1 MAKLDEIAEL
11 LTEELKNFEHSVN
24 RMEKLKE
31 FLMGYKVSADTA
43 DIDYLIKGYNDSQKK
58 AVEEQN
64 KLLANVIYHVKKS
77 IVFPKWA
84 VKLFWGFLVTVLLV
98 LGYAI
103 FQISSIPKKEQ
114 AAFTRGESNAV
125 KHFEQFMVETPE
137 AGALYEEWRNLKGK
151 K

>member
-11 LTEELKNFEHSVN
+11 LTEELKNFEHSVI

-31 FLMGYKVSADTA
+31 FLIGYKVSADTA
-43 DIDYLIKGYNDSQKK
+43 DIDYLLKGYNDSQKK

-77 IVFPKWA
+77 IAFPKWA
-84 VKLFWGFLVTVLLV
+84 IKLFWGFLVIVLLV

-114 AAFTRGESNAV
+114 AAFSQGESNAV
-125 KHFEQFMVETPE
+125 RHFERFMQETPE
-137 AGALYEEWRNLKGK
+137 AGALYEEWLNPIGK

>member
-24 RMEKLKE
+24 RMEKLKD

-43 DIDYLIKGYNDSQKK
+43 DIHYLLKGYNDSQKK
-58 AVEEQN
+58 VVEEQN
-64 KLLANVIYHVKKS
+64 KLLAKVIYHTKKS
-77 IVFPKWA
+77 IAFPKWA
-84 VKLFWGFLVTVLLV
+84 VKLFWGFLVIVLLI

-103 FQISSIPKKEQ
+103 SQISSIPKNEQ
-114 AAFTRGESNAV
+114 AAFSQGESNAV
-125 KHFEQFMVETPE
+125 RHFERFMQETPE
-137 AGALYEEWRNLKGK
+137 ASALYKKWRNPKGK

>member
-31 FLMGYKVSADTA
+31 FLMDYKVSADTA
-43 DIDYLIKGYNDSQKK
+43 DIDYLLKSYNDSQKK

-77 IVFPKWA
+77 ITFPKWA
-84 VKLFWGFLVTVLLV
+84 VKLIWGLLVTVLLV

-103 FQISSIPKKEQ
+103 FQISSIPEKEQ
-114 AAFTRGESNAV
+114 AAFSQGESNAV
-125 KHFEQFMVETPE
+125 RHFERFMEENPE
-137 AGALYEEWRNLKGK
+137 AGALYEGWRNPKSK

>member
-43 DIDYLIKGYNDSQKK
+43 DIDYLLKGYNNSQKK

-84 VKLFWGFLVTVLLV
+84 IKLFWGFMITVLLG
-98 LGYAI
+98 LGYAML
-103 FQISSIPKKEQ
+103 QVSSIPKKEQ
-114 AAFTRGESNAV
+114 AAFSQGESNAV
-125 KHFEQFMVETPE
+125 RHFERFMEETPE
-137 AGALYEEWRNLKGK
+137 AGALYEEWRNPKGK

>member
-11 LTEELKNFEHSVN
+11 LTEELKNFEYSVN

-43 DIDYLIKGYNDSQKK
+43 DIDYLLKGYNDSQKK

-77 IVFPKWA
+77 IAFPKWA
-84 VKLFWGFLVTVLLV
+84 VKLFWGFLVIVLLV

-103 FQISSIPKKEQ
+103 FQISNIPKKEQ
-114 AAFTRGESNAV
+114 AAFARGESNAIR
-125 KHFEQFMVETPE
+125 HFERFMEETPE
-137 AGALYEEWRNLKGK
+137 AGALYEEWRNPKDK

>member
-11 LTEELKNFEHSVN
+11 LTEELKSFEHSVN

-43 DIDYLIKGYNDSQKK
+43 DIDYLLKGYNDSQKK
-58 AVEEQN
+58 VVEEQN

-77 IVFPKWA
+77 IAFPKWA
-84 VKLFWGFLVTVLLV
+84 VKLFWGFLVIVLLV

-103 FQISSIPKKEQ
+103 FQISSISQKEQ
-114 AAFTRGESNAV
+114 AAFSQGESNAV
-125 KHFEQFMVETPE
+125 RHFERFMEETPE
-137 AGALYEEWRNLKGK
+137 AGALYQEWRNPKGK

>member
-24 RMEKLKE
+24 RMEKLKK

-43 DIDYLIKGYNDSQKK
+43 DIDYLLKGYNDYQKK

-77 IVFPKWA
+77 IAFPKWV
-84 VKLFWGFLVTVLLV
+84 VKLFWGFLVIVLLI

-103 FQISSIPKKEQ
+103 FQISNIPKKEQ
-114 AAFTRGESNAV
+114 AAFSQGESNAV
-125 KHFEQFMVETPE
+125 RHFERFMEETPE
-137 AGALYEEWRNLKGK
+137 AGALYNEWRNPKGK

>member
-11 LTEELKNFEHSVN
+11 LTEELKNFEHSLN

-43 DIDYLIKGYNDSQKK
+43 DIDYLLKEYNDSQQKV
-58 AVEEQN
+58 VEEQN
-64 KLLANVIYHVKKS
+64 KLLANVVYHIKKS
-77 IVFPKWA
+77 MALPKWTI
-84 VKLFWGFLVTVLLV
+84 KLFWGLSIIVTLV

-103 FQISSIPKKEQ
+103 FQISGIPKKEQ
-114 AAFTRGESNAV
+114 AAFSQGESNAV
-125 KHFEQFMVETPE
+125 RHFDRFMEEKPE
-137 AGALYEEWRNLKGK
+137 AGALYEEWRNTKGK

>member
-43 DIDYLIKGYNDSQKK
+43 DIDYLLKGYNDTQKK
-58 AVEEQN
+58 VVEEQN
-64 KLLANVIYHVKKS
+64 KLLAKVIYHTKKS
-77 IVFPKWA
+77 IAFPKWA
-84 VKLFWGFLVTVLLV
+84 VKLFLGFLVIVLLI

-103 FQISSIPKKEQ
+103 FQISSITKKEQ
-114 AAFTRGESNAV
+114 TAFSRGENNAV
-125 KHFEQFMVETPE
+125 RHFEQFMEENPE
-137 AGALYEEWRNLKGK
+137 AGALYEEWRNPKDK

>member
-43 DIDYLIKGYNDSQKK
+43 DIDYLLKGYNDSQKK

-64 KLLANVIYHVKKS
+64 KLLSNVIYHVKKS
-77 IVFPKWA
+77 IAFPKWA
-84 VKLFWGFLVTVLLV
+84 IKLFWGFLVIVLLV

-103 FQISSIPKKEQ
+103 FQISRIPKKEQ
-114 AAFTRGESNAV
+114 AAFSKGERNAIR
-125 KHFEQFMVETPE
+125 HFERFMEETPE
-137 AGALYEEWRNLKGK
+137 AGALYEEWRNPKGK

>member
-11 LTEELKNFEHSVN
+11 LTEELQNFEYSVN

-31 FLMGYKVSADTA
+31 FLEGYKVSADTA
-43 DIDYLIKGYNDSQKK
+43 DIDYLLKGYNDSQKK

-77 IVFPKWA
+77 IAFPKWA
-84 VKLFWGFLVTVLLV
+84 VKMFWWLLVTILLV

-114 AAFTRGESNAV
+114 AAFSQGESNAV
-125 KHFEQFMVETPE
+125 RHFEQFMEENPE
-137 AGALYEEWRNLKGK
+137 VGALYEEWRNPKGK

>member
-31 FLMGYKVSADTA
+31 FLIGYKVSADTA
-43 DIDYLIKGYNDSQKK
+43 DIDYLLKEYNDSQKK
-58 AVEEQN
+58 AIEEQN
-64 KLLANVIYHVKKS
+64 KLLANVIYHIKKS
-77 IVFPKWA
+77 ISFPKWA
-84 VKLFWGFLVTVLLV
+84 VKLFWGLLVTILLV

-103 FQISSIPKKEQ
+103 FQISSISKKEQ
-114 AAFTRGESNAV
+114 TAFSQGESNAV
-125 KHFEQFMVETPE
+125 RHFKQFLEENPE
-137 AGALYEEWRNLKGK
+137 ASALYEEWRNPKDK

>member
-31 FLMGYKVSADTA
+31 FLMGYKVSADTTG
-43 DIDYLIKGYNDSQKK
+43 IDFLLKGYNDSQKK
-58 AVEEQN
+58 VVEEQN
-64 KLLANVIYHVKKS
+64 ELLAKIIYHVKKS
-77 IVFPKWA
+77 IAFPKWA
-84 VKLFWGFLVTVLLV
+84 VKLFWGFLVIALLV

-103 FQISSIPKKEQ
+103 FQISNIPKKEQ
-114 AAFTRGESNAV
+114 AAFSSGESKAV
-125 KHFEQFMVETPE
+125 RHFERFMQETPE
-137 AGALYEEWRNLKGK
+137 AGTLYEEWRNPKGK

>member
-31 FLMGYKVSADTA
+31 FLIGYKVSADTA
-43 DIDYLIKGYNDSQKK
+43 DIDFLLKEYNDSQKK
-58 AVEEQN
+58 AIKEQN
-64 KLLANVIYHVKKS
+64 KLLANVIYHVKRS
-77 IVFPKWA
+77 IAFPKWA
-84 VKLFWGFLVTVLLV
+84 VQLFWSFLITVLLV

-114 AAFTRGESNAV
+114 AAFSQGESNAV
-125 KHFEQFMVETPE
+125 RHFERFMVETPE
-137 AGALYEEWRNLKGK
+137 ASALYEEWRNPKDK

>member
-11 LTEELKNFEHSVN
+11 LTEELKSFEHSVS

-43 DIDYLIKGYNDSQKK
+43 DIDYLLKGYNDNQKK
-58 AVEEQN
+58 AIEEQN

-77 IVFPKWA
+77 IAFPKWA
-84 VKLFWGFLVTVLLV
+84 VKLFWGFLVVILLV

-103 FQISSIPKKEQ
+103 FQIASIPKKEQ
-114 AAFTRGESNAV
+114 AAFSQGESNAV
-125 KHFEQFMVETPE
+125 RHFEWFMEEIPE
-137 AGALYEEWRNLKGK
+137 AGALYEEWRNPKGK

>member
-43 DIDYLIKGYNDSQKK
+43 DIDYLLKGYNDSQKK

-84 VKLFWGFLVTVLLV
+84 IKLFWGFMITVLLG
-98 LGYAI
+98 LGYAML
-103 FQISSIPKKEQ
+103 QVSSIPKKEQ
-114 AAFTRGESNAV
+114 AAFSQGESNALR
-125 KHFEQFMVETPE
+125 HFERFIEETLE
-137 AGALYEEWRNLKGK
+137 AGALYEEWRNPKGK

>member
-11 LTEELKNFEHSVN
+11 LTEELKSFEHSVN

-31 FLMGYKVSADTA
+31 FLIGYKVSADTA
-43 DIDYLIKGYNDSQKK
+43 DIDYLLKGYNDSQKK
-58 AVEEQN
+58 SVEEQN
-64 KLLANVIYHVKKS
+64 KLLANVIYYVKKS
-77 IVFPKWA
+77 ISFPKWA

-103 FQISSIPKKEQ
+103 FQISRIPKKEQ
-114 AAFTRGESNAV
+114 AAFSQGESNAV
-125 KHFEQFMVETPE
+125 RHFERFMEETPE
-137 AGALYEEWRNLKGK
+137 AGALYEEWRNPKGK

>member
-43 DIDYLIKGYNDSQKK
+43 DIDYLLKGYNDSQKK
-58 AVEEQN
+58 VVEEQN

-98 LGYAI
+98 FGYAI
-103 FQISSIPKKEQ
+103 FQISNIPKKEQ
-114 AAFTRGESNAV
+114 AAFSQGESKAV
-125 KHFEQFMVETPE
+125 RHFERFMEETPE
-137 AGALYEEWRNLKGK
+137 AGALYEEWRNPNGK

>member
-11 LTEELKNFEHSVN
+11 LTEELNNFEHSVN

-31 FLMGYKVSADTA
+31 FLMDYEVQADT
-43 DIDYLIKGYNDSQKK
+43 DGIDHLLKGYNDSQRK

-64 KLLANVIYHVKKS
+64 KLLANVIYHIKKS
-77 IVFPKWA
+77 ISFPKWA
-84 VKLFWGFLVTVLLV
+84 IKLFWGFMVTVLMV

-103 FQISSIPKKEQ
+103 FQISNIPKKEQ
-114 AAFTRGESNAV
+114 AAFSQGESNAV
-125 KHFEQFMVETPE
+125 RHFERFIEETPE
-137 AGALYEEWRNLKGK
+137 AGALYEEWRNPKGK

>member
-43 DIDYLIKGYNDSQKK
+43 DIDYLLKGYNDSQKK
-58 AVEEQN
+58 TVEEQN
-64 KLLANVIYHVKKS
+64 KLLTNVIYHVKKS
-77 IVFPKWA
+77 IAFPKWA
-84 VKLFWGFLVTVLLV
+84 VKMFYGFLLAILLV

-103 FQISSIPKKEQ
+103 FQISNIPKKEQ
-114 AAFTRGESNAV
+114 AAFSQGESNAV
-125 KHFEQFMVETPE
+125 RHFERFMEENPE
-137 AGALYEEWRNLKGK
+137 ASALYEEWQNPNGK

>member
-11 LTEELKNFEHSVN
+11 LTEELQNFEHSVN

-43 DIDYLIKGYNDSQKK
+43 DIDYLLKGYNDSQRK

-64 KLLANVIYHVKKS
+64 KLLANVIYHIKKS
-77 IVFPKWA
+77 IAFPKWA
-84 VKLFWGFLVTVLLV
+84 VKLFWWFLIIVLLV
-98 LGYAI
+98 LGYAV
-103 FQISSIPKKEQ
+103 FQISRISEKEQ
-114 AAFTRGESNAV
+114 AAFSQGESSAV
-125 KHFEQFMVETPE
+125 RYFEQFMEETPE
-137 AGALYEEWRNLKGK
+137 AGTLYEEWRNPKGK

>member
-31 FLMGYKVSADTA
+31 FLIGYKVSADTS
-43 DIDYLIKGYNDSQKK
+43 DIDYLLKGYNDSQKK

-64 KLLANVIYHVKKS
+64 KLLANVLYHVKKS
-77 IVFPKWA
+77 IAFPKWA
-84 VKLFWGFLVTVLLV
+84 IKLFWGFLVIVLLV

-114 AAFTRGESNAV
+114 AAFSQGESNAV
-125 KHFEQFMVETPE
+125 KHFDRFMVETPE
-137 AGALYEEWRNLKGK
+137 ALALYEEWRNPKDK

>member
-11 LTEELKNFEHSVN
+11 LTEELKSFEHSVN

-31 FLMGYKVSADTA
+31 FLIGYKVSADTTN
-43 DIDYLIKGYNDSQKK
+43 IDYLLKGYNDSQKK

-77 IVFPKWA
+77 IAFPKWS
-84 VKLFWGFLVTVLLV
+84 VKLFWGVLVTVLLV

-103 FQISSIPKKEQ
+103 FQISSSLKKEQ
-114 AAFTRGESNAV
+114 AAFSHGESNAV
-125 KHFEQFMVETPE
+125 RHFERFMEENPE
-137 AGALYEEWRNLKGK
+137 AGVLYRDWRNHKDK

>member
-31 FLMGYKVSADTA
+31 FLMGYKVSANTA
-43 DIDYLIKGYNDSQKK
+43 DIDYLLKGYNDSQKK

-77 IVFPKWA
+77 LSFPKWA
-84 VKLFWGFLVTVLLV
+84 VKLFWGLLVSILLV

-103 FQISSIPKKEQ
+103 FQVSRIPQKEQ
-114 AAFTRGESNAV
+114 AAFLQGESNAV
-125 KHFEQFMVETPE
+125 KHFERFMEEYPET
-137 AGALYEEWRNLKGK
+137 GALYEEWRNPKGK

>member
-1 MAKLDEIAEL
+1 MAKLDEIVEL
-11 LTEELKNFEHSVN
+11 LTEELKSFEHSVD

-43 DIDYLIKGYNDSQKK
+43 DIDYLLKGYNDSQKK

-84 VKLFWGFLVTVLLV
+84 IKLFWGFMITVLLV
-98 LGYAI
+98 LGYAML
-103 FQISSIPKKEQ
+103 QVSSIPKKEQ
-114 AAFTRGESNAV
+114 AAFSQGESYAV
-125 KHFEQFMVETPE
+125 RHFERFMEEIPE
-137 AGALYEEWRNLKGK
+137 ASSLYEEWRNPKGK

>member
-24 RMEKLKE
+24 RIEKLKE

-43 DIDYLIKGYNDSQKK
+43 DIDYLLKGYNESQKK
-58 AVEEQN
+58 VVEEQN
-64 KLLANVIYHVKKS
+64 KLLANVIYLVKKS
-77 IVFPKWA
+77 ISFPKWA
-84 VKLFWGFLVTVLLV
+84 VKLFWGFLVIVLLV

-114 AAFTRGESNAV
+114 AAFSQGESNAIR
-125 KHFEQFMVETPE
+125 HFERFMEEIPE
-137 AGALYEEWRNLKGK
+137 AGALYEKWRNPKDK